1 MGAKENSSGDEDSIA
16 PSGAYDWFAFVPRLT
31 PWAIVFRHSVADF
44 TVPFQKLIC
53 APSGTTCEKLVGLG
67 READYTRAMSVFSCL
82 PIFAALFLLGTIL
95 RAGSAEKPVTAH
107 DFSWIEQR
115 VQELQPTAR
124 ERRIDEIGW
133 AKDIR
138 AAEKLAKENNRPVF
152 LFTHD
157 GRMNI
162 GRC

>member
-1 MGAKENSSGDEDSIA
+1 MNKSKSIA
-16 PSGAYDWFAFVPRLT
+16 GSTFRRLQYT
-31 PWAIVFRHSVADF
+31 KNLISAVADA
-44 TVPFQKLIC
+44 IR
-53 APSGTTCEKLVGLG
+53 EKLVGLG
-67 READYTRAMSVFSCL
+67 VETNYHRAMNVFSCT
-82 PIFAALFLLGTIL
+82 PFFAAIFLLGPIL
-95 RAGSAEKPVTAH
+95 RVDSGEKSAGAR

-115 VQELQPTAR
+115 VQELQPTAK

-138 AAEKLAKENNRPVF
+138 TAEKLAKENNRPVF

-157 GRMNI
+157 GRINI

>member
-1 MGAKENSSGDEDSIA
+1 MFVSHSALPTPTGGKI
-16 PSGAYDWFAFVPRLT
+16 PSLR
-31 PWAIVFRHSVADF
+31 
-44 TVPFQKLIC
+44 
-53 APSGTTCEKLVGLG
+53 EKLVGLG
-67 READYTRAMSVFSCL
+67 WESNYNQVMNTFSGASVF
-82 PIFAALFLLGTIL
+82 AAVFLLGTIF
-95 RAGSAEKPVTAH
+95 RVDSAEKPATAR

-115 VQELQPTAR
+115 VQELQPTAK

-133 AKDIR
+133 AKDLR
-138 AAEKLAKENNRPVF
+138 TAEKLAKENNRPVF

>member
-1 MGAKENSSGDEDSIA
+1 MTTYSI
-16 PSGAYDWFAFVPRLT
+16 PRLFA
-31 PWAIVFRHSVADF
+31 PVLSASVLSALIVTGAEGAAS
-44 TVPFQKLIC
+44 
-53 APSGTTCEKLVGLG
+53 
-67 READYTRAMSVFSCL
+67 TR
-82 PIFAALFLLGTIL
+82 
-95 RAGSAEKPVTAH
+95 

-115 VQELQPTAR
+115 VDELQPSPKEKR
-124 ERRIDEIGW
+124 FDEIGW

-138 AAEKLAKENNRPVF
+138 SAKKLAQEHNRPVF